1 MTDAQHNYQTRRRDD
16 RVIDVIATKM
26 DAMHSDMNDMK
37 QAVRGLTDA
46 VTKLALIEER
56 QTQAALA
63 QERAFKVIERLEN
76 KIADCERELGSK
88 LDGVEGRVDTLER
101 DAPMQRQTS
110 VWVTSAV
117 WAAAGFACL
126 IVLNKLGLLG

>member
-1 MTDAQHNYQTRRRDD
+1 MNETQQNFQTRRRDD

-26 DAMHSDMNDMK
+26 DAMHADMNDMK
-37 QAVRGLTDA
+37 LAVRGLTDA

-76 KIADCERELGSK
+76 KINDCEKELGGK
-88 LDGVEGRVDTLER
+88 IDHVEDRVDVLER
-101 DAPMQRQTS
+101 DAPMQKQTS

-117 WAAAGFACL
+117 WAAAGLACL
-126 IVLNKLGLLG
+126 VVLKKVGIL